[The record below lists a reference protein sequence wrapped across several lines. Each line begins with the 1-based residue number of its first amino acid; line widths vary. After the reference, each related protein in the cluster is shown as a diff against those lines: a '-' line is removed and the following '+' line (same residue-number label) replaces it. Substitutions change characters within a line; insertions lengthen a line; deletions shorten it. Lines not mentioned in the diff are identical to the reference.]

1 MKLML
6 SLDPIDPA
14 AAYDLITK
22 DHAGS
27 VVFHY
32 AVVKEQR
39 DHSGVTTGIEYRANG
54 DSEAELR
61 EIASELK
68 EKWAIEDL
76 ILIRRVGCLG
86 IGDII
91 SLVAASSPNS
101 EDAFAS
107 CRLGISRLKKMRTI
121 QKTVTF
127 TR

>member
-6 SLDPIDPA
+6 SSDPIDPA
-14 AAYDLITK
+14 SAYNLIAK

-32 AVVKEQR
+32 AVVKEQQG
-39 DHSGVTTGIEYRANG
+39 HNGVTTGIDYRTNG

-61 EIASELK
+61 EIAAELK

-76 ILIRRVGCLG
+76 VLIRRVGCLG

-107 CRLGISRLKKMRTI
+107 CRHGIARMKKMATI
-121 QKTVTF
+121 RKNEIF
-127 TR
+127 C

>member
-6 SLDPIDPA
+6 CNDPIDPA
-14 AAYDLITK
+14 AAYNLITK

-32 AVVKEQR
+32 AVVKEQSGR
-39 DHSGVTTGIEYRANG
+39 DGVTTGIEYQADGN
-54 DSEAELR
+54 SEAELQ
-61 EIASELK
+61 EIAAELK

-76 ILIRRVGCLG
+76 VLIRRVGCLG

-101 EDAFAS
+101 EDAFES
-107 CRLGISRLKKMRTI
+107 CRHGIARLKKMASIRKHEI
-121 QKTVTF
+121 F
-127 TR
+127 